1 MTRIWYKVI
10 KNVSQ
15 IYNIEVKAKTN
26 LLILKKLKMKCAKF
40 ITETVI
46 ICPLNVRIVFAD
58 IGFIKKSVCRFG

>member
-26 LLILKKLKMKCAKF
+26 LLILKKLKN
-40 ITETVI
+40 E
-46 ICPLNVRIVFAD
+46 VREIYNGNSHYLPFKRTNRV
-58 IGFIKKSVCRFG
+58 R